1 MTFESRNTP
10 NGWGCGCRIV
20 AVSRKEAEAQGGKF
34 KAPTRPGDTTG
45 IDEGWDY
52 MPGDSR
58 ERPMQEFINKKLINL
73 EAPIGAAM
81 AQSLESALRLE
92 RQLAWYEILD
102 QWRAAPFPRKQY
114 FVVGSMSPEVLAA
127 LKKHELPSPVTAE
140 IAVQDQLIVGAK
152 QRRHEADQNALT
164 AEEWRQLPELIKS
177 AQVLWDVESKKLV
190 YAMSAGDA
198 SKRAVVEF
206 GFEIKKPKKTVNMIV
221 SGFRVPAAS
230 IDAAIKGGDY
240 KELLK

>member
-58 ERPMQEFINKKLINL
+58 ERPMQEFTNKKLINL

-81 AQSLESALRLE
+81 AQSLES
-92 RQLAWYEILD
+92 
-102 QWRAAPFPRKQY
+102 APFPRKQY